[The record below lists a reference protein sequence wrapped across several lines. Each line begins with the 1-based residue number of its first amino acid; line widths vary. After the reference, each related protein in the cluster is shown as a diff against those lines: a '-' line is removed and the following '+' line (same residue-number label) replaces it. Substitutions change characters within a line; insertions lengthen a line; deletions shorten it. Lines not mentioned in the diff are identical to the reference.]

1 MTCWQFW
8 IFQIPVFG
16 NSDQGNGRWNVNLR
30 GRVIPPKE
38 RLGILHFCPV
48 SQPSI
53 QRREGGGR
61 QQLWLP
67 TIFNKTEVLASTGAV
82 LGEISLR
89 TEVTLCICHRPK
101 LVLAMT
107 PESARDLSPIFL
119 FFSARLC
126 FGPHLAAEANVNQ
139 SQKNCGAIKFGW
151 WNVIVIV
158 KTWPRA

>member
-1 MTCWQFW
+1 MVQGVFLELGSCFLAKMACISPTKSRVKHRTLK
-8 IFQIPVFG
+8 IFLTFF
-16 NSDQGNGRWNVNLR
+16 
-30 GRVIPPKE
+30 
-38 RLGILHFCPV
+38 RLYRHGL
-48 SQPSI
+48 
-53 QRREGGGR
+53 
-61 QQLWLP
+61 
-67 TIFNKTEVLASTGAV
+67 
-82 LGEISLR
+82 

-107 PESARDLSPIFL
+107 PESARDLSHIFL

>member
-1 MTCWQFW
+1 ML
-8 IFQIPVFG
+8 
-16 NSDQGNGRWNVNLR
+16 N
-30 GRVIPPKE
+30 
-38 RLGILHFCPV
+38 
-48 SQPSI
+48 
-53 QRREGGGR
+53 
-61 QQLWLP
+61 

-158 KTWPRA
+158 KTWSRAKQDEESIQRMLDAIAEAVGF

>member
-1 MTCWQFW
+1 ML
-8 IFQIPVFG
+8 
-16 NSDQGNGRWNVNLR
+16 N
-30 GRVIPPKE
+30 
-38 RLGILHFCPV
+38 
-48 SQPSI
+48 
-53 QRREGGGR
+53 
-61 QQLWLP
+61 

-101 LVLAMT
+101 LVLA
-107 PESARDLSPIFL
+107 ARDLSHIFL

-139 SQKNCGAIKFGW
+139 SQKNWGAIKFGW

-158 KTWPRA
+158 KTSN